1 MEYFIIGVLVGGV
14 TVQLVVMLYQ
24 YIMTRR
30 WRRREIEIWREQAE
44 IFRREC
50 RDASEQ

>member
-14 TVQLVVMLYQ
+14 TVQLVTMLYQ
-24 YIMTRR
+24 HILARR
-30 WRRREIEIWREQAE
+30 WRRREIEIWREQTE
-44 IFRREC
+44 ILRREC